1 MPYFR
6 LHRDA
11 GLNIIRNWV
20 GQSTEETFYQLA
32 DEYGLM
38 VWNDFWDSTQNYN
51 VEAADPQLFLEKC
64 ARHDHAL
71 PQPSLHRAVVRT
83 ERVPRPI
90 INEGLMKLIHSL
102 DGTRYYSPSSNEVNL
117 QGSGPY
123 SYQAPGLLH

>member
-51 VEAADPQLFLEKC
+51 AEAADPELFLEN
-64 ARHDHAL
+64 ARDTIMRFRNH
-71 PQPSLHRAVVRT
+71 PSIVLWCGR
-83 ERVPRPI
+83 
-90 INEGLMKLIHSL
+90 NECPG
-102 DGTRYYSPSSNEVNL
+102 RSSTK
-117 QGSGPY
+117 GW
-123 SYQAPGLLH
+123 